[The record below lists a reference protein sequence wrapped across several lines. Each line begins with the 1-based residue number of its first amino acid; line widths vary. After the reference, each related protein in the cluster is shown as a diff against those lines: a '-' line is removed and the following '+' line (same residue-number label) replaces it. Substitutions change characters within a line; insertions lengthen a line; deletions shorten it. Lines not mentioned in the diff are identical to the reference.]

1 MSEEADSA
9 HEYRERAAMLRT
21 IAADK
26 AAAAIRYK
34 LLELADTYDRLALT
48 NEAIDAANIAMGGGA
63 NGRDPRE
70 PAQPR
75 G

>member
-9 HEYRERAAMLRT
+9 LEYRERAAILRT

-48 NEAIDAANIAMGGGA
+48 NEAIDAANIAMGSV
-63 NGRDPRE
+63 NGRDPQE
-70 PAQPR
+70 PAHPR